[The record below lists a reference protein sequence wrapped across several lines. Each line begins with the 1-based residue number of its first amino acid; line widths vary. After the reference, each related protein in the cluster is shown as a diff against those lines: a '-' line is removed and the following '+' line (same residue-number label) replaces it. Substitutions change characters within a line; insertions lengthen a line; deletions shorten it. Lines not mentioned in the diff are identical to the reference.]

1 MGEILV
7 VDDEQDI
14 CWALASALTD
24 EGHRVTQVNTGE
36 EAIQEVK
43 RRSFAAAIVDVKL
56 PGQSGIEVARIIGDL
71 DSRLKIVMISG
82 YHYEEDQPI
91 QDGIRRGAYWG
102 FISKPFDLDEVA
114 ALVRRLTTEQQ
125 SVSPQDSGHPRSR
138 GERGSI
144 QP

>member
-7 VDDEQDI
+7 VDDERDI
-14 CWALASALTD
+14 CWALASALTE

-36 EAIQEVK
+36 EAIQEVN
-43 RRSFAAAIVDVKL
+43 RRSFAAAIVDVML
-56 PGQSGIEVARIIGDL
+56 PGQSGIEVARIIGGL
-71 DSRLKIVMISG
+71 DSHLKIVIISG

-102 FISKPFDLDEVA
+102 FISKPFDLNEVA
-114 ALVRRLTTEQQ
+114 ALMRRLTAEQG
-125 SVSPQDSGHPRSR
+125 SASSQDSGHPRSR
-138 GERGSI
+138 GKRGEN